1 MKYDF
6 LGLGV
11 VVFGVVILIGV
22 AVIATFT
29 YMGTLGESYSI
40 IMRLL
45 PSSYRMFQP
54 PAVLYDSMIFVTEAN
69 PTQIVNEK

>member
-22 AVIATFT
+22 AVIADI
-29 YMGTLGESYSI
+29 YYRWDISHKSI
-40 IMRLL
+40 
-45 PSSYRMFQP
+45 
-54 PAVLYDSMIFVTEAN
+54 D
-69 PTQIVNEK
+69 